1 MSGAE
6 GLDDQATQNGDH
18 VPTVD
23 EIYDQFEAEQGLA
36 IVMADEV
43 RDWIE
48 DCARAVRAAG
58 RRGLDGIRQG
68 SLDSIDGHERFGFA
82 GRYAGKAAV
91 TPQLL
96 EREWGTSDPTSIT
109 EAA

>member
-1 MSGAE
+1 MGRAE
-6 GLDDQATQNGDH
+6 RLDGQAAQNGNQ

-23 EIYDQFEAEQGLA
+23 EVYDQFEAEQGLA
-36 IVMADEV
+36 LVMGDEV
-43 RDWIE
+43 RRWEE

-58 RRGLDGIRQG
+58 RRGLDGTKQG
-68 SLDSIDGHERFGFA
+68 SLDSIDGHERIGFS
-82 GRYAGKAAV
+82 GRYAGKAEV

-96 EREWGTSDPTSIT
+96 EREWGASDPSTIV